1 MKNNFEEIKKTYP
14 IGTKIKLLEDMEDTQ
29 GIKSGQIGIVEYI
42 DDEGSLHMRWD
53 NGSGLA
59 IIPGIDKFEVIEY
72 PTLNYD
78 KEMEDID
85 KE

>member
-1 MKNNFEEIKKTYP
+1 MKNNLQTLKETYP
-14 IGTKIKLLEDMEDTQ
+14 IGSKIKLLEDMEDTQ
-29 GIKSGQIGIVEYI
+29 GLKSGQIGILEFI

-59 IIPGIDKFEVIEY
+59 IIPETDKFEVIEY
-72 PTLNYD
+72 PTLNSE

-85 KE
+85 K

>member
-1 MKNNFEEIKKTYP
+1 MKNNLEELKKKYP
-14 IGTKIKLLEDMEDTQ
+14 IGSKIKLLEKMEDIQ
-29 GIKSGQIGIVEYI
+29 GIKAGQLGILEYI

-59 IIPGIDKFEVIEY
+59 IIPETDKFEVIEY
-72 PTLNYD
+72 PTLNSE

-85 KE
+85 K

>member
-1 MKNNFEEIKKTYP
+1 MKSNLEELNKTYP
-14 IGTKIKLLEDMEDTQ
+14 IGSKIKLLEDMEDTQ
-29 GIKSGQIGIVEYI
+29 GIRAGQFGILEYI

-59 IIPGIDKFEVIEY
+59 IIPEIDKFEVIEY
-72 PTLNYD
+72 PTLNSD

-85 KE
+85 K